1 MLSRTQFRAYLSLTH
16 VDPNLYLLQAAA
28 WGVAYKTLQ
37 HRAVQLTS
45 MRVECVYCGKFGIHS
60 HPLELRGDLMC
71 SLCNKPPEKVCL
83 ANAMEMEICF
93 LVSIRTITKALG
105 QIWGSS

>member
-1 MLSRTQFRAYLSLTH
+1 
-16 VDPNLYLLQAAA
+16 
-28 WGVAYKTLQ
+28 
-37 HRAVQLTS
+37 

-60 HPLELRGDLMC
+60 HPLEFVTRQTPH
-71 SLCNKPPEKVCL
+71 KPPEKVCL